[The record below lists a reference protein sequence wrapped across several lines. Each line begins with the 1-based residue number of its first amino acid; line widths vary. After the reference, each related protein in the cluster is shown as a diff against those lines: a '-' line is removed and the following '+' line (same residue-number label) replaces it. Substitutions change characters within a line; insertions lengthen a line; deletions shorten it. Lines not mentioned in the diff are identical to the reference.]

1 MRRHHDPDN
10 HDYLGFHDNYDYLG
24 FHDNYD
30 HRDDDDHDH
39 YDHQVGVESRVRRH
53 GPAGC

>member
-10 HDYLGFHDNYDYLG
+10 PDYLGFHDNDDY
-24 FHDNYD
+24 
-30 HRDDDDHDH
+30 RDDDDHHHD
-39 YDHQVGVESRVRRH
+39 DQVGVESRVRRH

>member
-10 HDYLGFHDNYDYLG
+10 HDYLGFHDNYDYQ
-24 FHDNYD
+24 
-30 HRDDDDHDH
+30 DDHDH
-39 YDHQVGVESRVRRH
+39 NDHQVGVESRVRRH

>member
-10 HDYLGFHDNYDYLG
+10 HDYLGFHDDYDY
-24 FHDNYD
+24 
-30 HRDDDDHDH
+30 RDDDDHDH
-39 YDHQVGVESRVRRH
+39 HENQVGVESRVRRH